1 MSGNSRCERSQF
13 AYNDGIS
20 LTDLANRFGSDKGML
35 MGIGGP
41 PHRYTYL
48 YDLLLAPYRTRS
60 INFLEF
66 GLIIH
71 DPQGGATG
79 GEKSDRLRCRCGSN
93 ISPKPCF
100 RLGESGKYIDNPL
113 LSVDTKDRFKR
124 AGRHHRAL
132 VSTKAFLW
140 TLSLRQV
147 QKLVGLLHS

>member
-79 GEKSDRLRCRCGSN
+79 GEVR
-93 ISPKPCF
+93 SP
-100 RLGESGKYIDNPL
+100 
-113 LSVDTKDRFKR
+113 
-124 AGRHHRAL
+124 AL
-132 VSTKAFLW
+132 QMWLEYFTKAMF
-140 TLSLRQV
+140 SPR
-147 QKLVGLLHS
+147 